1 MNNSR
6 NNFVA
11 IACGGTGGHLFPG
24 MAVGEKLLERGYE
37 VLLLVSE
44 KEVDQ
49 ISSRGATGMEILR
62 LPAVPLLTGNF
73 PKFLRSTWKSFS
85 IMRAYFKKRRPAAV
99 LAMGGFTS
107 AGPVLAGKL
116 AGACTALHEA
126 NSIPGR
132 ANRLLSGWVN
142 HVFIGFSSA
151 ANQLR
156 NRSVQFTGT
165 PVRCQ
170 FQPADP
176 SAARMALGLEP
187 DAPVVLITGG
197 SQGASAINKAI
208 LEAIPLILEKEPAA
222 QFLHLTGTGN
232 YESIAAQY
240 KTLTPRAKALPFLTE
255 MELALSAATVA
266 VSRAGASS
274 LAEMAA
280 MELPAILIPYPAAAD
295 DHQYY
300 NARALAQPGAAKILV
315 QSQLK
320 PELLANAI
328 LEILCDESSREK
340 MKTELRKWH
349 YPNAADQIIEV
360 ILPSQAEEQEPAGNP
375 GILKFHAG

>member
-1 MNNSR
+1 
-6 NNFVA
+6 
-11 IACGGTGGHLFPG
+11 
-24 MAVGEKLLERGYE
+24 
-37 VLLLVSE
+37 
-44 KEVDQ
+44 
-49 ISSRGATGMEILR
+49 
-62 LPAVPLLTGNF
+62 
-73 PKFLRSTWKSFS
+73 
-85 IMRAYFKKRRPAAV
+85 
-99 LAMGGFTS
+99 
-107 AGPVLAGKL
+107 
-116 AGACTALHEA
+116 
-126 NSIPGR
+126 
-132 ANRLLSGWVN
+132 
-142 HVFIGFSSA
+142 
-151 ANQLR
+151 
-156 NRSVQFTGT
+156 
-165 PVRCQ
+165 
-170 FQPADP
+170 
-176 SAARMALGLEP
+176 MALGLEP